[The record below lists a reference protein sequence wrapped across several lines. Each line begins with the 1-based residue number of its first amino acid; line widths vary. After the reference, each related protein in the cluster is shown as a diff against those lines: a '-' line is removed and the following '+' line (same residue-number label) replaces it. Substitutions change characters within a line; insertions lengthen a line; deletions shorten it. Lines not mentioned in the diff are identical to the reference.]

1 MADKREAHLAMI
13 QGVINRL
20 AQNSFLLKGWSVL
33 LVSALLAVAASSSE
47 DWILPVA
54 FLPTAAFWGLDGY
67 YLRQERLFR
76 RLYDHAREV
85 DEAERRLRHGHGSVP
100 IRREMAERRTLPH
113 ALCLPRHARRGS
125 RDRHRHRVH
134 TRLSHGPESLLQLRI
149 QRHLAGQ
156 SSPQ

>member
-1 MADKREAHLAMI
+1 MADRRKAHLAMI

-54 FLPTAAFWGLDGY
+54 FLPAVAFWGLDGY

-76 RLYDHAREV
+76 RLYDHARQA
-85 DEAERRLRHGHGSVP
+85 DDGIDYGMDTGPFQSAERWRSVVVS
-100 IRREMAERRTLPH
+100 RTLS
-113 ALCLPRHARRGS
+113 AF
-125 RDRHRHRVH
+125 
-134 TRLSHGPESLLQLRI
+134 HGTLVAAVVIVTVIAFTQ
-149 QRHLAGQ
+149 G
-156 SSPQ
+156 

>member
-13 QGVINRL
+13 HGVINRL

-54 FLPTAAFWGLDGY
+54 FLPAVAFWGLDGY

-76 RLYDHAREV
+76 RLYDHARQADDAGV
-85 DEAERRLRHGHGSVP
+85 DYGMDTGPFQSDERWRSVVVS
-100 IRREMAERRTLPH
+100 RTLL
-113 ALCLPRHARRGS
+113 AF
-125 RDRHRHRVH
+125 
-134 TRLSHGPESLLQLRI
+134 HGTLVAAVVIVTIIAFTQ
-149 QRHLAGQ
+149 G
-156 SSPQ
+156 

>member
-13 QGVINRL
+13 QGVVNRL

-33 LVSALLAVAASSSE
+33 LVSALLAVAAGSSQ

-54 FLPTAAFWGLDGY
+54 FLPALAFWGLDGY

-85 DEAERRLRHGHGSVP
+85 DEPEVDYGMDTEPFGSGERW
-100 IRREMAERRTLPH
+100 RRIVLSRTLS
-113 ALCLPRHARRGS
+113 AF
-125 RDRHRHRVH
+125 
-134 TRLSHGPESLLQLRI
+134 HGTLVSTVLI
-149 QRHLAGQ
+149 VTIIAFT
-156 SSPQ
+156 

>member
-1 MADKREAHLAMI
+1 MADRREAHLAMI

-54 FLPTAAFWGLDGY
+54 FLPAVAFWGLDGY

-76 RLYDHAREV
+76 KLYDHARQADDGV
-85 DEAERRLRHGHGSVP
+85 DYGMDTGPFQSAERWRSVVVS
-100 IRREMAERRTLPH
+100 RTLS
-113 ALCLPRHARRGS
+113 AF
-125 RDRHRHRVH
+125 
-134 TRLSHGPESLLQLRI
+134 HGTLVAAVVIVTVIAFTQ
-149 QRHLAGQ
+149 G
-156 SSPQ
+156 

>member
-54 FLPTAAFWGLDGY
+54 FLPAAAFWGLDGY

-85 DEAERRLRHGHGSVP
+85 DEAGVDYGMDTGPFQSNERWRSVVLS
-100 IRREMAERRTLPH
+100 RTLS
-113 ALCLPRHARRGS
+113 AF
-125 RDRHRHRVH
+125 
-134 TRLSHGPESLLQLRI
+134 HGTLVAAVLI
-149 QRHLAGQ
+149 VTVIAFT
-156 SSPQ
+156 

>member
-1 MADKREAHLAMI
+1 MADRREAHLAMI
-13 QGVINRL
+13 QGVVNRL

-54 FLPTAAFWGLDGY
+54 FLPAVAFWGLDGY

-85 DEAERRLRHGHGSVP
+85 DEPDVDYGMDTGPFRATETWRRAALS
-100 IRREMAERRTLPH
+100 RTL
-113 ALCLPRHARRGS
+113 GIF
-125 RDRHRHRVH
+125 
-134 TRLSHGPESLLQLRI
+134 HGTLVAAVVIVTIIAFTQ
-149 QRHLAGQ
+149 G
-156 SSPQ
+156 

>member
-20 AQNSFLLKGWSVL
+20 GQNSFLLKGWSVL

-54 FLPTAAFWGLDGY
+54 FLPALAFWGLDGY

-76 RLYDHAREV
+76 RLYDHARQADDADV
-85 DEAERRLRHGHGSVP
+85 DYGMDTGLFQPAERWRSVVVS
-100 IRREMAERRTLPH
+100 RTLSAFH
-113 ALCLPRHARRGS
+113 GTLVAAVVIVTIIAFTRG
-125 RDRHRHRVH
+125 
-134 TRLSHGPESLLQLRI
+134 
-149 QRHLAGQ
+149 
-156 SSPQ
+156 

>member
-54 FLPTAAFWGLDGY
+54 FLPAAAFWGLDGY

-85 DEAERRLRHGHGSVP
+85 DEAGVDYGMDTGPLQS
-100 IRREMAERRTLPH
+100 AERWRSVVLSRTLS
-113 ALCLPRHARRGS
+113 AF
-125 RDRHRHRVH
+125 
-134 TRLSHGPESLLQLRI
+134 HGTLVAAVVIVTVIAFTQ
-149 QRHLAGQ
+149 G
-156 SSPQ
+156 

>member
-1 MADKREAHLAMI
+1 MADRREPHLAMI

-54 FLPTAAFWGLDGY
+54 FLPAVAFWGLDGY

-76 RLYDHAREV
+76 RLYDHARQADDGV
-85 DEAERRLRHGHGSVP
+85 DYGMDTGPFQSAERWRSVVVS
-100 IRREMAERRTLPH
+100 RTLS
-113 ALCLPRHARRGS
+113 AF
-125 RDRHRHRVH
+125 
-134 TRLSHGPESLLQLRI
+134 HGTLVAAVVIVTVIAFRQ
-149 QRHLAGQ
+149 G
-156 SSPQ
+156 

>member
-1 MADKREAHLAMI
+1 MADRREAHLAMI

-20 AQNSFLLKGWSVL
+20 GQNSFLLKGWSVL

-54 FLPTAAFWGLDGY
+54 FLPALAFWGLDGY

-85 DEAERRLRHGHGSVP
+85 DEAGVDYGMDTGLFQP
-100 IRREMAERRTLPH
+100 AERWRSVVVSRTLS
-113 ALCLPRHARRGS
+113 AF
-125 RDRHRHRVH
+125 
-134 TRLSHGPESLLQLRI
+134 HGTLVAAVVIVTIIAFTQ
-149 QRHLAGQ
+149 G
-156 SSPQ
+156 

>member
-1 MADKREAHLAMI
+1 MADRREAHLAMI

-54 FLPTAAFWGLDGY
+54 FLPAVAFWGLDGY

-76 RLYDHAREV
+76 RLYDHARQADDGV
-85 DEAERRLRHGHGSVP
+85 DYGMDTGPFQSAERWRSVVVS
-100 IRREMAERRTLPH
+100 RTLS
-113 ALCLPRHARRGS
+113 AF
-125 RDRHRHRVH
+125 
-134 TRLSHGPESLLQLRI
+134 HGTLVAAVVIVTVIAFTQ
-149 QRHLAGQ
+149 G
-156 SSPQ
+156 

>member
-76 RLYDHAREV
+76 RLYNHAREV
-85 DEAERRLRHGHGSVP
+85 EDAEVDYGMDTGPFQSAVRWRSVVLS
-100 IRREMAERRTLPH
+100 RTLS
-113 ALCLPRHARRGS
+113 AF
-125 RDRHRHRVH
+125 
-134 TRLSHGPESLLQLRI
+134 HGTLVAAVLIVTVIAFTQ
-149 QRHLAGQ
+149 G
-156 SSPQ
+156 